1 MSNVSQLQA
10 ANNKEI
16 VFKNKFRCS
25 PSAALWFRCLCLL
38 VLIKTPICIFNL
50 TTSLSFLRVCSLRNW
65 IWFSIHWAEFNYVYG
80 STAGGISA
88 SSKLIFQ
95 HFSNTSP
102 PASAIT
108 YHQRISR
115 TENPE
120 NGQVQ
125 KIRTRRLFSSNRTR
139 ASLPLNWTESGKLN
153 ASRNFLRLCALIC
166 RCYNKGHKKVGGFFC
181 GGGSC
186 GPRDSG
192 RLLHVLGCC
201 TGDLGSRNPFALRAF
216 YFIGAMSNVSI
227 WKALKSAT
235 ESNGNPPKFTSVAEC
250 FLTTPA
256 PYLFLSLCLRSLSV
270 VIRLFVNNPDCGDS
284 ATCTPRTSGKSND
297 QDVLQNIHT
306 YMYAQWIYRFQN
318 STFKAFNT
326 TLKGRCLS
334 IHSNNLF

>member
-108 YHQRISR
+108 YHQRISG

-166 RCYNKGHKKVGGFFC
+166 RCYNKGHKKVGGFFFC
-181 GGGSC
+181 GGGFLWT
-186 GPRDSG
+186 SG
-192 RLLHVLGCC
+192 
-201 TGDLGSRNPFALRAF
+201 
-216 YFIGAMSNVSI
+216 
-227 WKALKSAT
+227 
-235 ESNGNPPKFTSVAEC
+235 
-250 FLTTPA
+250 TPA
-256 PYLFLSLCLRSLSV
+256 ACCICWDVALGTWAHVTPLRWGPFIFSEQWATFPFEKRWNLRPNRTETRPNSPVLPSVFFLRLRPIFSSRSAFVRSL
-270 VIRLFVNNPDCGDS
+270 
-284 ATCTPRTSGKSND
+284 
-297 QDVLQNIHT
+297 
-306 YMYAQWIYRFQN
+306 
-318 STFKAFNT
+318 
-326 TLKGRCLS
+326 LS
-334 IHSNNLF
+334 YGYS